1 MCIVVTRQL
10 RDRVNSIL
18 EDQGISYLRLGT
30 VETTGQRVLVNTKI
44 LSSTKEWLNLFSQK
58 AIGGSALGKTLND
71 LVHGDTVVFQDQGN
85 LFEFEIYNS
94 SNIPSPPVDP
104 PVIPP
109 PFQYQQY
116 AVGTLGRHLSDA
128 VDSRLSGKTKPIF
141 YSENN
146 RNPDCWCDVDLT
158 CLSSWNSHLGVRGQ
172 GVAITKRHVITCN
185 HFPININSTI
195 RFITNDNQVV
205 ERTILNRVPHPDYNG
220 TTLYPDITVY
230 VLSSDLPNSIKPSKI
245 LPDNWATKLD
255 NLQNGR
261 PPCLVMDQEKKALVF
276 DTYRFD
282 DYGILALPQ
291 ESNPRFS
298 FNEKLIGGDSSS
310 PFAFIVNNELSIFSM
325 ATYAS
330 KGTFLP
336 NQINSINQMIS
347 SVDSLVGISTGYQV
361 ETTDI
366 SGFPNI

>member
-1 MCIVVTRQL
+1 MCTVVSRQI
-10 RDRVNSIL
+10 RDRVNTL
-18 EDQGISYLRLGT
+18 LVERGINYLRLGT
-30 VETTGQRVLVNTKI
+30 VEVSGSRVLVNTEI
-44 LSSTKEWLNLFSQK
+44 LNSTPEWFSLFRDK
-58 AIGGSALGKTLND
+58 AIGGTARNKNLNE
-71 LVHGDTVVFQDQGN
+71 LLHGDTIIFQDQGN

-94 SNIPSPPVDP
+94 SNIPDTEPPET
-104 PVIPP
+104 PP

-128 VDSRLSGKTKPIF
+128 VDSRLPGKTKPIF
-141 YSENN
+141 SSENN
-146 RNPDCWCDVDLT
+146 RNTDCWCDVDLT

-195 RFITNDNQVV
+195 RFIANDNQVV

-230 VLSSDLPNSIKPSKI
+230 VLSSDLPDSISPCKI
-245 LPDNWATKLD
+245 MPANWASKLN

-276 DTYRFD
+276 DTYKFD
-282 DYGILALPQ
+282 NHAALALPQ
-291 ESNPRFS
+291 ESSPRFS
-298 FNEKLIGGDSSS
+298 FNERLIGGDSSS
-310 PFAFIVNNELSIFSM
+310 PFSFIINGELSIFSM
-325 ATYAS
+325 ATYSS

-347 SVDSLVGISTGYQV
+347 SVDSMVGISTGYTV
-361 ETTDI
+361 SKNDL
-366 SGFPNI
+366 SGFPDV